1 MEEWICIC
9 IKKKIINEF
18 KNLKM
23 KMLKIKKKN
32 IINNYKNGRKNK
44 NR

>member
-9 IKKKIINEF
+9 IKKKIIKEF

-23 KMLKIKKKN
+23 KKIKKKKKN